1 MKRRFDIIRCLVA
14 IFSVA
19 GLLLVSPALAQNTA
33 MQELLNKVDRL
44 QREIST
50 LQRQVYRGESP
61 PPAAAQPL
69 PANTAPADPR
79 RAARNSIQITQL
91 ENEIRRL
98 TGQMEEVNFRI
109 RKTQVRLDKLVADMD
124 QRLTALEGGG
134 QPVGDAAAPRMT
146 LHLTPPAAPA
156 LTPPLSATPVLP
168 NVGSQPGVLGTIP
181 KNLAVTSPKGLA
193 TPPAAPPPSAAAG
206 TTVAKPAARLVLP
219 PGTPKSQYEYALSLM
234 RQKLDFAAAEIAFK
248 AFIEQHPK
256 DGLTGNAY
264 FWLGQTFYARKSFQ
278 DAVFAF
284 AEGFQKFPTG
294 TKAPDSLLK
303 LGMSLSRLNKQR
315 EACTTFGR
323 LVAKFPKANPRLKA
337 RAERERS
344 RAKCR

>member
-1 MKRRFDIIRCLVA
+1 MKRRFDLIRFPVA
-14 IFSVA
+14 ISSVV
-19 GLLLVSPALAQNTA
+19 GFLLVGPASAQNTA

-50 LQRQVYRGESP
+50 LQRQVYRGENP
-61 PPAAAQPL
+61 PPVPV
-69 PANTAPADPR
+69 NIAPADPR
-79 RAARNSIQITQL
+79 SAARNSIRLAQL

-98 TGQMEEVNFRI
+98 TGQMEEFDFRI
-109 RKTQVRLDKLVADMD
+109 REIQVRLDKLVADMD
-124 QRLTALEGGG
+124 QRLSALESGG
-134 QPVGDAAAPRMT
+134 QPVGDVAAAPRTT
-146 LHLTPPAAPA
+146 LPLTPPPKLAAPA
-156 LTPPLSATPVLP
+156 LTPPIPATPTLP

-181 KNLAVTSPKGLA
+181 KKFAVTSPKGPRTSPLG
-193 TPPAAPPPSAAAG
+193 PPPSAAAG
-206 TTVAKPAARLVLP
+206 STVSKPAARRVLP
-219 PGTPKSQYEYALSLM
+219 PGTPSSQYDYALSLM

-264 FWLGQTFYARKSFQ
+264 FWLGQTFYARKRFQ

-284 AEGFQKFPTG
+284 AEGFQKFPKG

-315 EACTTFGR
+315 EACTTFAR
-323 LVAKFPKANPRLKA
+323 LLAEFPKSNPRLKA
-337 RAERERS
+337 RVDRERNQ
-344 RAKCR
+344 AKCR